1 MDAWIVGG
9 ALRDRAL
16 GRTVSEV
23 DLAVSGD
30 AGAVARA
37 LDSRGHGRAFLLSA
51 DRSPRVFRV
60 AGESRLLDIAEIEG
74 GSIETDL
81 TRRDFTVNAL
91 AFDLASGKLLD
102 PFHGLE
108 DLERRRLAMV
118 AEKNLAD
125 DPLRC
130 VRAARFIAT
139 HGLTPD
145 RRTSASCR
153 RVAST
158 LDRVARERVQAEL
171 AKLLEAREAAP
182 ALAWAW
188 RSGVLE
194 PALDLPISE
203 EQWRRLA
210 RRLGALDSV
219 PVRTIPG
226 TRRRRLRLA
235 LLAAGLELS
244 PAAAAGWL
252 RRLRWST
259 EEASDVARLL
269 EMATAARTPLENDDA
284 WRWILR
290 AGDRAPDALRLLE
303 AHAPRSRR
311 AARRL
316 SARLRRKGRVPD
328 VRGGDVLDWVGLPP
342 GPHVG
347 RLLEA
352 VRVEGLAGR
361 VRTRAEARRWLK
373 SGAQRRARDRPGSS
387 KV

>member
-16 GRTVSEV
+16 GRTVAEV

-30 AGAVARA
+30 AGTVARA
-37 LDSRGHGRAFLLSA
+37 LESRGHGSAFLLSS

-60 AGESRLLDIAEIEG
+60 AGERRLLDIAEIEG
-74 GSIETDL
+74 GSIESDL

-91 AFDLASGKLLD
+91 AFDLDSGKLLD
-102 PFHGLE
+102 PFHGLR

-118 AEKNLAD
+118 SERNLAD

-130 VRAARFIAT
+130 VRAARFLAT

-145 RRTSASCR
+145 RRTSVACR

-182 ALAWAW
+182 ALNWAW

-194 PALDLPISE
+194 PALGLPIPQE
-203 EQWRRLA
+203 RWKRLA
-210 RRLGALDSV
+210 RRLGTFDSV
-219 PVRTIPG
+219 PVRTVPG

-235 LLAAGLELS
+235 LLAAGLGLS

-259 EEASDVARLL
+259 EEASGVARLL
-269 EMATAARTPLENDDA
+269 ELATTARSPLEGDDA

-303 AHAPRSRR
+303 MHAPRSRR

-316 SARLRRKGRVPD
+316 SARLRRRRAILEI
-328 VRGGDVLDWVGLPP
+328 RGGDLLEWLSLPP
-342 GPHVG
+342 GPDVG

-361 VRTRAEARRWLK
+361 VRTRAEARKWLK
-373 SGAQRRARDRPGSS
+373 NGAARRADDRPRPSEA
-387 KV
+387 